1 MRTNV
6 KLVIVGDGAC
16 GKTCALSVFQTGK
29 FPSNYIPTVFESYQ
43 TDLEVGGNSLKIQL
57 FDTAGQD
64 DYDRLRP
71 LSYPNTNVIML
82 LFDVCNPTSLENAE
96 FKWLEEVRH
105 FLPRVPIILCGNK
118 TDLRND
124 PKTLNDLSRF
134 GQKPVTYE
142 QGMATARRMQ
152 VNDYMEFSALGN
164 QGIRQAFGKA
174 AFFGYKNANN
184 IAIEALGKA
193 PSKNQ
198 KKKCNLL

>member
-1 MRTNV
+1 
-6 KLVIVGDGAC
+6 
-16 GKTCALSVFQTGK
+16 
-29 FPSNYIPTVFESYQ
+29 
-43 TDLEVGGNSLKIQL
+43 
-57 FDTAGQD
+57 
-64 DYDRLRP
+64 
-71 LSYPNTNVIML
+71 ML

-152 VNDYMEFSALGN
+152 VNDYMESLEFMSIGLPIRTSLLSSNYLCLWLEHSDVRKSMGTLSTTSICFLIRGSNAL
-164 QGIRQAFGKA
+164 
-174 AFFGYKNANN
+174 FFCIMVLTYFEKILELARN
-184 IAIEALGKA
+184 LSSFL
-193 PSKNQ
+193 PSI
-198 KKKCNLL
+198 